1 VGWAAGIE
9 RLAMLVGAREEEPAD
24 LIIVVEDDAR
34 IAEAIGLIGDVRKHG
49 FTAEL
54 IASGSPRKR
63 YDKAVKRGA
72 KALLS
77 LKPEMGHAISGDN
90 LDTAILGVLGAYR

>member
-1 VGWAAGIE
+1 
-9 RLAMLVGAREEEPAD
+9 M
-24 LIIVVEDDAR
+24 VEDDAR
-34 IAEAIGLIGDVRKHG
+34 IAEAIGLIGDVRRQG

-72 KALLS
+72 KTLLS
-77 LKPEMGHAISGDN
+77 LKQNMGHGLLGDDLN
-90 LDTAILGVLGAYR
+90 AAVLGVLGNYR